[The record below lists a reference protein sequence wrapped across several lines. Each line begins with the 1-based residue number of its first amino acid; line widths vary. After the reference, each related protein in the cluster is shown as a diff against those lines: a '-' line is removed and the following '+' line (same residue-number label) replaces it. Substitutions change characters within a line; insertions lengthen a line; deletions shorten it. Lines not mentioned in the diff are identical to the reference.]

1 MLDTVGSNFID
12 FGAVAINSDG
22 EIVFRGILK
31 GRQEGVFIARNAL
44 TSQAGERSGGKWKHG
59 NRTGKRDRYRG

>member
-31 GRQEGVFIARNAL
+31 GRQEGVFVARKVAHQ
-44 TSQAGERSGGKWKHG
+44 SGRERRGGEWKHG
-59 NRTGKRDRYRG
+59 NRTGKRDRYRR